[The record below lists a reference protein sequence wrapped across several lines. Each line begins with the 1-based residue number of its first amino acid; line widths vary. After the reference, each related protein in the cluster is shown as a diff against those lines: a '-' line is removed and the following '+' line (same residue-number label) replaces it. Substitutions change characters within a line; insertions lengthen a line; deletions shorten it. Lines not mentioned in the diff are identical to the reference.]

1 MKIRVIDF
9 ETTGIPSETESHAIC
24 EIGWTDVYI
33 LEGDYSIG
41 ETRSA
46 LVNPGRP
53 IPVEAMAVHHIRDSE
68 LAGAMSP
75 DAACRILSEGADMW
89 CAHNADFEAEF
100 FGGEPLICTYKAALR
115 VWPEAP
121 SHSLQ
126 VLRYW
131 RQYDELA
138 DFVPAN
144 AMPPHRAGA
153 DTYLTAIL
161 LRELL
166 EHASLE
172 DIAKWSSGPALLAKC
187 GFGKHFGKK
196 WSEVPPDYLSW
207 IVNKSDITDRNVR
220 ATAKHYLAK
229 TGTRT

>member
-1 MKIRVIDF
+1 MIIRVIDF
-9 ETTGIPSETESHAIC
+9 ETTGIPSETESHAIV
-24 EIGWTDVYI
+24 EIGWTDVHR
-33 LEGDYSIG
+33 LEGGYSIDR
-41 ETRSA
+41 TRSE

-53 IPVEAMAVHHIRDSE
+53 IPVEAMAVHHIRDHE
-68 LAGAMSP
+68 LAGAMTP
-75 DAACRILSEGADMW
+75 DAACSLLGQGADMW

-100 FGGEPLICTYKAALR
+100 FGGEPMVCTYKSALR
-115 VWPEAP
+115 VWPDAP

-138 DFVPAN
+138 DFDPAR

-166 EHASLE
+166 GLVSLE
-172 DIAKWSSGPALLAKC
+172 DIAKWSSGPALLAKV

-196 WSEVPPDYLSW
+196 WSEVPRDYLSW

-220 ATAKHYLAK
+220 ATAKHYL
-229 TGTRT
+229 GGGRT